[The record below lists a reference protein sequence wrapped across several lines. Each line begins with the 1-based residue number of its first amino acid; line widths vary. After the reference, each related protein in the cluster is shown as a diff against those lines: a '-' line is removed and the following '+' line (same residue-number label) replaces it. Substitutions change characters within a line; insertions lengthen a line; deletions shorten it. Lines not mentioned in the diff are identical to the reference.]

1 MGLLLVPAG
10 KWGFSS
16 CGLGRCGSGACSSL
30 APSLLSMSMTHGVVG
45 STAASGEEQSSSRE
59 TCHSAAGDS
68 CTFPHPRAGP
78 NFTLGASTSGE
89 PEKNVNPITIRSN
102 WRPVWKLVCYLHAS
116 QASFSLLTIV
126 HLCMKNEALFPA
138 WLVAAQQDRD
148 EHAVS
153 PLICPQSAPSRCCH
167 RRRDGEPWIQMAAA
181 FLAAHILPSPSAAQ
195 GSGAGQR
202 SRAAARQDWPW
213 EGPVPDSHLRP
224 PFCCPAQAGAGS
236 SCREL
241 PAPGEAE
248 PGCQELGWLPF
259 ALGWG
264 SGS

>member
-16 CGLGRCGSGACSSL
+16 CGLGRCGSGACSSP
-30 APSLLSMSMTHGVVG
+30 APSLLSVSMTHGVAG

-89 PEKNVNPITIRSN
+89 PEKNVNRITMRSN

-138 WLVAAQQDRD
+138 WVAAAQRDRD

-181 FLAAHILPSPSAAQ
+181 FLAARILPSPSAAQ
-195 GSGAGQR
+195 GSRAGQR
-202 SRAAARQDWPW
+202 SRGAARQDWPW

-224 PFCCPAQAGAGS
+224 PFCCPAQAGA
-236 SCREL
+236 
-241 PAPGEAE
+241 
-248 PGCQELGWLPF
+248 
-259 ALGWG
+259 
-264 SGS
+264 SGSC